1 MATAAPTSV
10 RADADLFI
18 QVRHSVLDY
27 LLEQKLT
34 PNAYVIYSVLTKHA
48 DWTTGET
55 FASRSLLAKAIHAK
69 QARAADK
76 YIRELQDVGLI
87 TSSRPRW
94 KNPADRDDV
103 AFAPDDVH
111 TAQTSNL
118 YVIARTP
125 DASAQVATGCAETH
139 GGGCAETHTNENPL
153 NENHLNDT
161 PKSAPAASPRTSSK
175 SVDKPKRKTPR
186 PLPASWA
193 PNETHRRIGADRGVD
208 VDVAAAAMRA
218 GAAENGKRLADW
230 DRAFGA
236 LLNAIADDT
245 WFSEFPWVADYDEVL
260 TSQAVDQAVEVVAAT
275 VVPVIVD
282 AEVMDQAVVEERLE
296 AKIDAAAAQAPQ
308 PAGFSRP
315 VVDGIEWVAARLG
328 GLTDAERVEAGRMLT
343 NGTNKSYVWTE
354 IENARLY
361 AAA

>member
-1 MATAAPTSV
+1 
-10 RADADLFI
+10 
-18 QVRHSVLDY
+18 
-27 LLEQKLT
+27 
-34 PNAYVIYSVLTKHA
+34 
-48 DWTTGET
+48 
-55 FASRSLLAKAIHAK
+55 
-69 QARAADK
+69 
-76 YIRELQDVGLI
+76 
-87 TSSRPRW
+87 
-94 KNPADRDDV
+94 
-103 AFAPDDVH
+103 
-111 TAQTSNL
+111 
-118 YVIARTP
+118 
-125 DASAQVATGCAETH
+125 
-139 GGGCAETHTNENPL
+139 
-153 NENHLNDT
+153 
-161 PKSAPAASPRTSSK
+161 
-175 SVDKPKRKTPR
+175 
-186 PLPASWA
+186 
-193 PNETHRRIGADRGVD
+193 
-208 VDVAAAAMRA
+208 MRA